1 MAIIPKPFQGL
12 NKVVMSPPVI
22 VAYPHFTP
30 KRECRIPLSP
40 CVNRENSFFAV
51 LFDFEWFRDGVFVVD
66 VHVDFVLQHNRLFFL
81 A

>member
-1 MAIIPKPFQGL
+1 MVIIPKPFQGL

-40 CVNRENSFFAV
+40 CDNRSNSFFAV
-51 LFDFEWFRDGVFVVD
+51 LFAFLFAFEWFRDDVFVVD
-66 VHVDFVLQHNRLFFL
+66 VLVDFVFQ
-81 A
+81 

>member
-1 MAIIPKPFQGL
+1 MVIIPKPFQGL

-40 CVNRENSFFAV
+40 CDNRSNRFFSV
-51 LFDFEWFRDGVFVVD
+51 LFAFEWFRDDVFVDD
-66 VHVDFVLQHNRLFFL
+66 VLVDFVFQ
-81 A
+81 